1 MLSYL
6 FGEVFWVGGFKKKS
20 VMIKQKLI
28 EIVFSIG
35 LKVREFFYFLFSRG
49 ANLIRTVFWEIRAF
63 FSFELLS
70 TGAYQF
76 RVYLLL
82 LLFYFLFCYFFSLG
96 VWGDPV
102 LCVSRVPGASQYS
115 VPPFLRVGP
124 VPELSQSLI
133 PPSMHEEP
141 VPELSEG
148 LIPPYSEPPQAST
161 LSSREIARGYVT
173 PRNMTLI
180 GSECPVLKQPSHFVA
195 GNVRVPRH
203 RVISEEPEA
212 AVNECICC

>member
-1 MLSYL
+1 M
-6 FGEVFWVGGFKKKS
+6 
-20 VMIKQKLI
+20 
-28 EIVFSIG
+28 
-35 LKVREFFYFLFSRG
+35 
-49 ANLIRTVFWEIRAF
+49 
-63 FSFELLS
+63 
-70 TGAYQF
+70 
-76 RVYLLL
+76 
-82 LLFYFLFCYFFSLG
+82 FYFLFCYFFSLG

-141 VPELSEG
+141 VPELSQGLTPPSMHVEPVPELSEG

-180 GSECPVLKQPSHFVA
+180 GSECPVFKQPSHFVA
-195 GNVRVPRH
+195 GSVRVPRH